1 MNLETLKESVEK
13 IKEGI
18 QQNDMV
24 KIVAGYNQLTGEN
37 IHAGG
42 IEPKEEVMQEQM
54 QEEVQELPEK
64 KEAKSS
70 ELDFTIKRKDTTSK
84 SKYTKSEKIVA
95 GENKFVDDGSE
106 HMEDSTPDYTP
117 TKRNRSPV
125 QFKEVRCHVCGETE
139 SVHPS
144 TVGGAFRRCSRCI

>member
-37 IHAGG
+37 VHAGEA
-42 IEPKEEVMQEQM
+42 EPEKEILREQV
-54 QEEVQELPEK
+54 QEEMQELPEK
-64 KEAKSS
+64 KETKSN
-70 ELDFTIKRKDTTSK
+70 ELDFTVKRNNAGSK
-84 SKYTKSEKIVA
+84 SKYTKPEKIVA
-95 GENKFVDDGSE
+95 GENKFIDDGSE
-106 HMEDSTPDYTP
+106 HKDDSTPDYIP

-144 TVGGAFRRCSRCI
+144 TVGGTFHRCSRCI